1 MPARVATKVAALLDR
16 PDSLPG
22 RKDRQEL
29 HTLLA
34 LPGAGGA
41 TAVIKAASQRTP
53 AQVAAL
59 IGEAFV
65 FMAGDRALTDKTG
78 RGSATRLGKGNWRWA
93 PPPLTMSRQALAPT
107 VALTSDDFYPRT
119 RFARGLQPGHA
130 QRGHIWTKN
139 SLEQSGRAG
148 MDGTGWTHKRSA
160 LVRRRHPPGDDARSG
175 PHHDRSG
182 HRHRHLRTSRS
193 SSPPPPLNRS

>member
-1 MPARVATKVAALLDR
+1 MDDFSQSQHLAGTKWRGSWRGVHIDLYAPFQSRLGANLQLRVEALTAFAEAVGGRGLLSMPARVATKVAALLDR

-65 FMAGDRALTDKTG
+65 FMAGDRAFNRQDWP
-78 RGSATRLGKGNWRWA
+78 RLRHTAG
-93 PPPLTMSRQALAPT
+93 
-107 VALTSDDFYPRT
+107 
-119 RFARGLQPGHA
+119 
-130 QRGHIWTKN
+130 QR
-139 SLEQSGRAG
+139 
-148 MDGTGWTHKRSA
+148 
-160 LVRRRHPPGDDARSG
+160 
-175 PHHDRSG
+175 
-182 HRHRHLRTSRS
+182 
-193 SSPPPPLNRS
+193 